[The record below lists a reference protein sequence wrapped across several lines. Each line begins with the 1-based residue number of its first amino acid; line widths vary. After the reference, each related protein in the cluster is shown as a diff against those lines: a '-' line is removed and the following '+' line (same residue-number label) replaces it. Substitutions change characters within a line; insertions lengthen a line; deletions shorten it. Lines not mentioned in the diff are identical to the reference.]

1 MDSRERLIRRIIRAV
16 RNGRGADFYETVRE
30 FDLAAPD
37 LPRTGSADRAS
48 GELLRFTQRP
58 SLSEWPETVTDL
70 MQQDASAVLAEIRF
84 FGLCGVD
91 GPMPLGFTEAVCQRT
106 QNEQDPAL
114 QRFLDILNHRFIA
127 LLYRAFAEN
136 SESFSFDRS
145 GDDLHRAALRSMSG
159 AGPEK
164 ALPLPPYCAES
175 LVQFSMMR
183 TPGARGLEAALS
195 ELLGHSC
202 SIRCNVFSRGLI
214 PQELHCRLGGGESA
228 VLGTSTQIGR
238 FYFSSTGKFEIRMGP
253 MDYSDGLAMLPG
265 TVKYGRIIELVN
277 LYLARPLDFD
287 LVLILRK
294 SSLAA
299 AQLNGKYALG
309 RSIFLPVRDKGGT
322 CTLTINAAML
332 FSRAGR
338 QARSQY
344 A

>member
-127 LLYRAFAEN
+127 LLYRAFA
-136 SESFSFDRS
+136 
-145 GDDLHRAALRSMSG
+145 AALR
-159 AGPEK
+159 
-164 ALPLPPYCAES
+164 
-175 LVQFSMMR
+175 
-183 TPGARGLEAALS
+183 
-195 ELLGHSC
+195 
-202 SIRCNVFSRGLI
+202 
-214 PQELHCRLGGGESA
+214 GGEE
-228 VLGTSTQIGR
+228 GR
-238 FYFSSTGKFEIRMGP
+238 DIS
-253 MDYSDGLAMLPG
+253 LAHFLRLFIFKI
-265 TVKYGRIIELVN
+265 VDILDI
-277 LYLARPLDFD
+277 LYLVFIDKDEVVVFTS
-287 LVLILRK
+287 LR
-294 SSLAA
+294 
-299 AQLNGKYALG
+299 QTTH
-309 RSIFLPVRDKGGT
+309 RR
-322 CTLTINAAML
+322 
-332 FSRAGR
+332 
-338 QARSQY
+338 
-344 A
+344 

>member
-159 AGPEK
+159 AGRRRCRCPHTAPR
-164 ALPLPPYCAES
+164 AL
-175 LVQFSMMR
+175 
-183 TPGARGLEAALS
+183 
-195 ELLGHSC
+195 C
-202 SIRCNVFSRGLI
+202 SSR
-214 PQELHCRLGGGESA
+214 
-228 VLGTSTQIGR
+228 
-238 FYFSSTGKFEIRMGP
+238 
-253 MDYSDGLAMLPG
+253 
-265 TVKYGRIIELVN
+265 
-277 LYLARPLDFD
+277 
-287 LVLILRK
+287 
-294 SSLAA
+294 
-299 AQLNGKYALG
+299 
-309 RSIFLPVRDKGGT
+309 
-322 CTLTINAAML
+322 
-332 FSRAGR
+332 
-338 QARSQY
+338 
-344 A
+344 